1 MKSKKDSE
9 KLDLKLSSQ
18 KTKIGAPVPISSW
31 QMDGNKMETVIDFIF
46 LDSKITADCDCSQE
60 IKRYLFLGRKG
71 VTNPDT
77 LLKSRDISLPAT
89 VCIVKTIVYPV
100 VMYGCESWTINK
112 AEYFLEGFYHKCMLN
127 FVKGFPQHSKIYI

>member
-31 QMDGNKMETVIDFIF
+31 QMDGNKTETVTDFIF
-46 LDSKITADCDCSQE
+46 LDSKITADCDYSQE
-60 IKRYLFLGRKG
+60 IKRYLFFGRKG

-77 LLKSRDISLPAT
+77 LLKSRDISLPAK

-100 VMYGCESWTINK
+100 VMYGCENWTIKK
-112 AEYFLEGFYHKCMLN
+112 AEYFLEGFFFIINGC
-127 FVKGFPQHSKIYI
+127 